1 MKQKIFN
8 LWALVYYM
16 SKKRIIIFAINH
28 KEVYCVILPEAV
40 GSVEHN
46 SIAPVSMNVL
56 ALIILP
62 FYTCVKIVSCKKSDM
77 ESLRMFQLLKDAVTE
92 NATLNTL
99 FITRPLRST
108 VRLKRCMLELD
119 VNIHLLKDAPIVYL
133 QTSSRCIQG
142 VYKSIAVKF
151 ADILR
156 QHHQGCSWLSSK
168 SKVLTTSITK
178 HNIAMMVENRFDDVT
193 NENRSKSFDAVS
205 ESCKMRR
212 EPFLNIYMRLR
223 IPRTIELEGSSK
235 VNNGSGLAQGAT
247 TQETLALDH
256 FIASAFSKETNIHL
270 LLVDDTVED
279 LCRSVLPRR
288 EGE

>member
-1 MKQKIFN
+1 
-8 LWALVYYM
+8 
-16 SKKRIIIFAINH
+16 
-28 KEVYCVILPEAV
+28 
-40 GSVEHN
+40 
-46 SIAPVSMNVL
+46 
-56 ALIILP
+56 
-62 FYTCVKIVSCKKSDM
+62 
-77 ESLRMFQLLKDAVTE
+77 
-92 NATLNTL
+92 
-99 FITRPLRST
+99 
-108 VRLKRCMLELD
+108 
-119 VNIHLLKDAPIVYL
+119 
-133 QTSSRCIQG
+133 
-142 VYKSIAVKF
+142 
-151 ADILR
+151 
-156 QHHQGCSWLSSK
+156 
-168 SKVLTTSITK
+168 
-178 HNIAMMVENRFDDVT
+178 MMVENRFDDVT

-279 LCRSVLPRR
+279 LCRSVLPRM

>member
-1 MKQKIFN
+1 MLQMDTSARGCRKGGYAYCHRRMKQKIFN

-133 QTSSRCIQG
+133 QTYHDVLEGQI
-142 VYKSIAVKF
+142 IALKF
-151 ADILR
+151 TDIL
-156 QHHQGCSWLSSK
+156 HQYHQEYSLK
-168 SKVLTTSITK
+168 SKVFYLNNKTK
-178 HNIAMMVENRFDDVT
+178 YCYDGG
-193 NENRSKSFDAVS
+193 KSF
-205 ESCKMRR
+205 
-212 EPFLNIYMRLR
+212 
-223 IPRTIELEGSSK
+223 
-235 VNNGSGLAQGAT
+235 
-247 TQETLALDH
+247 
-256 FIASAFSKETNIHL
+256 
-270 LLVDDTVED
+270 
-279 LCRSVLPRR
+279 
-288 EGE
+288 